1 MPSKGWDARGVGW
14 CEVGCEKYYIYAWV
28 GCGSSPLEPADV
40 VLRCSGHVGRSYL
53 RLARLLAR
61 HRAPPRARM
70 PSTAVLALVVS
81 ALFSAAQT
89 HSTETPA

>member
-1 MPSKGWDARGVGW
+1 MPAQGWDARGVG
-14 CEVGCEKYYIYAWV
+14 CARVGCASYICGV